1 MSENAER
8 WDEQAGTGRAH
19 RRRAPSPAREDP
31 RRRLGQLGED
41 LAAGHFERL
50 GYDVVAR
57 NHRTRFGEI
66 DLIACDERALVFCE
80 VKTRRTGGRAGGA
93 IEAVAETK
101 QAQVR
106 RMAAAWLVETPD
118 RPHREELRFDVVA
131 VAVDGRGQLVAVD
144 HLEGAF

>member
-1 MSENAER
+1 MAEQR
-8 WDEQAGTGRAH
+8 EQRADETPGGTRHSGP
-19 RRRAPSPAREDP
+19 PSAPAREDP
-31 RRRLGQLGED
+31 RRRLGRLGED
-41 LAAGHFERL
+41 LAAAHFERL

-93 IEAVAETK
+93 VEAVAEAK

-106 RMAAAWLVETPD
+106 RMAAAWLVETTD
-118 RPHREELRFDVVA
+118 RAHRDELRFDVVA
-131 VAVDGRGQLVAVD
+131 VAVDGGGRLVALD

>member
-1 MSENAER
+1 MGEHADRQHER
-8 WDEQAGTGRAH
+8 APGGHRPGTVHAPGRA
-19 RRRAPSPAREDP
+19 DP
-31 RRRLGQLGED
+31 RRRLGRLGED
-41 LAAGHFERL
+41 LAAAHFERL

-93 IEAVAETK
+93 AEAVAESK

-106 RMAAAWLVETPD
+106 RMAAAWLVENAD
-118 RPHREELRFDVVA
+118 RPHRDELRFDVVA
-131 VAVDGRGQLVAVD
+131 VALDGRGRLVALD